1 MSLKNFATMFLLK
14 KNFRIMNC
22 LESFLK
28 PPHVPRDFLEGDV
41 VVEEAIESMV
51 PTYPS
56 SKHGV

>member
-1 MSLKNFATMFLLK
+1 
-14 KNFRIMNC
+14 MNC